1 MYLCLIYCFILL
13 LSPFSWALNL
23 LNLYIFIKSITL
35 IVIIKNKIELT
46 KMEVQGKIKLIGET
60 QSIGSNGFRKR
71 ELVVTTD
78 EQYPQHVLVEFVQ
91 DKTDLLNN
99 FQVGQQI
106 KVGINLRGRE
116 WINPQ
121 GEAKYFNAIQG
132 WRIENLQQA
141 QAPANAAPVAPAQ
154 AFEPATDLTA
164 DEPND
169 LPF

>member
-1 MYLCLIYCFILL
+1 M
-13 LSPFSWALNL
+13 
-23 LNLYIFIKSITL
+23 
-35 IVIIKNKIELT
+35 EL
-46 KMEVQGKIKLIGET
+46 QGKVKVIGET

-71 ELVVTTD
+71 ELVLTTE
-78 EQYPQHVLVEFVQ
+78 EQYPQHILVEFVQ
-91 DKTDLLNN
+91 DKTDLLNS
-99 FQVGQQI
+99 FQVGQSI

-141 QAPANAAPVAPAQ
+141 QSTVGVAVPPVD
-154 AFEPATDLTA
+154 AFEPATDLTE